1 MPSKIKI
8 KQDNSVAAQ
17 PDQVMTG
24 LQKTYGILDK
34 YKVHLVVGFL
44 AAVVVLLAISGISSW
59 REGSKKEVAKSFFEA
74 FKYASAPVGEDA
86 KPVGSVPAFKT
97 EAEKNEKLTAEL
109 QAFLGENADS
119 AIGPTAQLALAAV
132 QMETEKYKEAHE
144 TFASILSR
152 EELAVLKPILLES
165 AGFAAL
171 RLGQYDEAEKRFAEM
186 RDATANPFVKARSL
200 VHLGDMY
207 NPGTASVS
215 SPKDVAKAK
224 DFYKQANDLFPENP
238 EQQASGLDQL
248 FKLFDPAKE
257 IRNDVKVRL
266 SLLAL

>member
-1 MPSKIKI
+1 MPSKIRI
-8 KQDNSVAAQ
+8 KQETSVAAQ

-24 LQKTYGILDK
+24 LQKTYGLLDK

-44 AAVVVLLAISGISSW
+44 AAVVVLLGISGLFSW
-59 REGSKKEVAKSFFEA
+59 RETSNKEVAKSFFEA

-86 KPVGSVPAFKT
+86 KPIGSVPAFKT
-97 EAEKNEKLTAEL
+97 EAEKNEKLTTEL

-132 QMETEKYKEAHE
+132 QMETQKYKEAYD
-144 TFASILSR
+144 TFSAVLTR

-171 RLGQYDEAEKRFAEM
+171 RLGQFDQAEKHFTEM
-186 RDATANPFVKARSL
+186 RDSTANPFVKARAL
-200 VHLGDMY
+200 VHMGDMY
-207 NPGTASVS
+207 NPGTASVG
-215 SPKDVAKAK
+215 SPKDAAKAK
-224 DFYKQANDLFPENP
+224 DFYKAATDLFPENP
-238 EQQASGLDQL
+238 EEEANGLDQL